1 MVRWLLALI
10 LIGPASVF
18 AQGSQP
24 PQQTP
29 PVSTPNG
36 TPNNPGELQKQRPQ
50 QKTSDKDAVPPEE
63 DTSIGATTYS
73 FNPLQAKKDVE
84 IGNEYAKKHSYRA
97 AANRFLSATK
107 YNDGDAEAWLRLGE
121 MDEKLRDKP
130 GAHEAYSKYLE
141 LAADAKNAAEIKKR
155 MDKLK

>member
-1 MVRWLLALI
+1 MFRLLLALI
-10 LIGPASVF
+10 VIGLASAF
-18 AQGSQP
+18 GQSAP

-29 PVSTPNG
+29 PA
-36 TPNNPGELQKQRPQ
+36 NPGELQKQHPP
-50 QKTSDKDAVPPEE
+50 QKTSDKDAAPPEE

-73 FNPLQAKKDVE
+73 FNPLQAKKDIE

-121 MDEKLRDKP
+121 MEEKLRDK
-130 GAHEAYSKYLE
+130 AAARDAYAKYVE
-141 LAADAKNAAEIKKR
+141 LAADAKNAPEIKKR

>member
-1 MVRWLLALI
+1 MFRLLLALI
-10 LIGPASVF
+10 LIGLASAF
-18 AQGSQP
+18 AQSSQ

-29 PVSTPNG
+29 PA
-36 TPNNPGELQKQRPQ
+36 NPGELQKQRPQ
-50 QKTSDKDAVPPEE
+50 TKTSDKDAAPPEE

-73 FNPLQAKKDVE
+73 FNPLQAKKDIE

-97 AANRFLSATK
+97 AANRFLSATR

-130 GAHEAYSKYLE
+130 GAHEAYVKYLE
-141 LAADAKNAAEIKKR
+141 LAADAKNVAEIKKR
-155 MDKLK
+155 MEKLK